1 MAVAPR
7 LGAEIVSIDSAMVYR
22 GMDIGTAKPSVQ
34 DREQIRHHMIDIAEP
49 SETLTVAQFQA
60 LARESIADIISRGCL
75 PLLVGG
81 SGLYFRAVVDPLTFP
96 GTDPAIRATI
106 QSLGE
111 DGDPERLYE
120 RLKEVDPDAAS
131 RIEPSN
137 VRRVVRALE
146 VFELTG
152 RPFSSYRS
160 DWDSYESIYEL
171 QVVGLTASRDELNER
186 IDARVESMLAGG
198 LLDEVKALLDMGL
211 RDSMTSVQALGYAQL
226 LAVVEGDTSL
236 EQAVEEIKRRTRK
249 FARRQMSWFR
259 ADPRIDWFASDPDGA
274 AIRLLEGVG

>member
-22 GMDIGTAKPSVQ
+22 GMDIGTAKPSVL
-34 DREQIRHHMIDIAEP
+34 DRGQIRHHMIDIADP
-49 SETLTVAQFQA
+49 SESVTVAQFQA
-60 LARESIADIISRGCL
+60 LARESIADIVSRGSV

-96 GTDPAIRATI
+96 GTDPTIRSAI

-111 DGDPERLYE
+111 NGGPERLFE
-120 RLKEVDPDAAS
+120 RLLEVDPAAAS

-171 QVVGLTASRDELNER
+171 EAVGLVAPRDELDER
-186 IDARVESMLAGG
+186 IGARVEAMIAEG
-198 LLDEVKALLDMGL
+198 LLDEVRALLAKGL
-211 RDSMTSVQALGYAQL
+211 RHSMTSVQALGYAQL
-226 LAVVEGDTSL
+226 LAVIEGDISL
-236 EQAVEEIKRRTRK
+236 EQAVGEIKRRTRK
-249 FARRQMSWFR
+249 FARRQMGWFR
-259 ADPRIDWFASDPDGA
+259 ADPRIEWFESDPGGA
-274 AIRLLEGVG
+274 AIRLLRGVG